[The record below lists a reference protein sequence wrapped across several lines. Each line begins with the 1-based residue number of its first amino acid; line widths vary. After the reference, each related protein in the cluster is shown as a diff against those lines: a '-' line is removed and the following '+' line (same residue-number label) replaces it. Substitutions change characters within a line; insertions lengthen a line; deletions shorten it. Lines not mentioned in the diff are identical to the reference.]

1 MIMSKR
7 EALAILLEQA
17 QHLVEYKRRAIA
29 PQVRRVISSALFQ
42 KQLKRTEQALTG
54 TLIPHFTAAIN
65 SAAAE
70 LKKQSSAT
78 SASKLADRIY
88 DADEWVDDLINRSFP
103 ILAQGM
109 SEAAAGFFLSLGIDP
124 RKKKSVRIKSTA
136 TDWLDSTGDE
146 LPPGV
151 ATDLPVW
158 MQEEITAQLR
168 ETFEQEYWQE
178 IDVTTRDHIETFLD
192 NGLRNGHSIQR
203 MAKEIAVAFP
213 AEYSKS
219 RATLVA
225 RTESGH
231 ALNGARDASYR
242 RLKEELPDEA
252 SKHLGKAWLS
262 VLGNTTRDSHANLD
276 GELADEEGMFTL
288 AGVKIP
294 WPGHIALPVGERA
307 HCQCTTETI
316 FGVGAPPLEE
326 IEQLLADDGEPKP
339 ESTAPELEN
348 LPPLKDRIRDHAE
361 LNDLVNQVAN
371 ASNPLADEM
380 IAGLNAQADAFDIQI
395 TKTCEKM
402 TEVMRL
408 FDANELTEEQ
418 FLAKWTPLRLQRE
431 QYRKDYYETKDQITR
446 FQNLRTE
453 AVRSLITLPKHEQ
466 LTLKLGLGT
475 KKSPFWETVETVTP
489 AYNDKAQQAAN
500 FLQSV
505 TKKREGVDELII
517 DSYQLPKGA
526 RAFSFIHPAQDG
538 PGTGIYVPDE
548 DSVSTFIHE
557 MGHQLEGRTPKTLSN
572 ALEFVRYRI
581 EDAGTPNVSMREA
594 TGIKSYHE
602 TEIGNEDS
610 FGKALTRNR
619 AFYAG
624 KTYWDTATEIVS
636 LGVEELHNDPVQF
649 AQKDPEFFKFI
660 VGTLRGSF

>member
-54 TLIPHFTAAIN
+54 ALIPHFTSAIN
-65 SAAAE
+65 SAAAS
-70 LKKQSSAT
+70 LKNQSSAT

-136 TDWLDSTGDE
+136 TDWLDSSGDE

-203 MAKEIAVAFP
+203 MAKEIADAFP
-213 AEYSKS
+213 GEYSKS

-276 GELADEEGMFTL
+276 GELADEDGMFTL

-307 HCQCTTETI
+307 NCMCSIVTE

-326 IEQLLADDGEPKP
+326 IEQLLADD
-339 ESTAPELEN
+339 
-348 LPPLKDRIRDHAE
+348 
-361 LNDLVNQVAN
+361 
-371 ASNPLADEM
+371 
-380 IAGLNAQADAFDIQI
+380 
-395 TKTCEKM
+395 
-402 TEVMRL
+402 
-408 FDANELTEEQ
+408 
-418 FLAKWTPLRLQRE
+418 
-431 QYRKDYYETKDQITR
+431 
-446 FQNLRTE
+446 
-453 AVRSLITLPKHEQ
+453 
-466 LTLKLGLGT
+466 
-475 KKSPFWETVETVTP
+475 
-489 AYNDKAQQAAN
+489 
-500 FLQSV
+500 
-505 TKKREGVDELII
+505 
-517 DSYQLPKGA
+517 
-526 RAFSFIHPAQDG
+526 
-538 PGTGIYVPDE
+538 
-548 DSVSTFIHE
+548 
-557 MGHQLEGRTPKTLSN
+557 
-572 ALEFVRYRI
+572 
-581 EDAGTPNVSMREA
+581 
-594 TGIKSYHE
+594 
-602 TEIGNEDS
+602 
-610 FGKALTRNR
+610 
-619 AFYAG
+619 
-624 KTYWDTATEIVS
+624 
-636 LGVEELHNDPVQF
+636 
-649 AQKDPEFFKFI
+649 
-660 VGTLRGSF
+660 